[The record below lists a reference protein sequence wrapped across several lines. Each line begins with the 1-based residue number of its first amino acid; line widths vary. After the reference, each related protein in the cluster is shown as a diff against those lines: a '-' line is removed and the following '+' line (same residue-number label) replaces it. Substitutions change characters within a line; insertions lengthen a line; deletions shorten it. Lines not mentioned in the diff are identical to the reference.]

1 MKTLGKYINDQYVEL
16 DLTDEYYEYIE
27 NMAIENL
34 GIKKEDKED
43 YELEIKY
50 EMEELLAEE
59 FQEEYENLCQEAED
73 FYDELTHWYNNQT
86 GV

>member
-16 DLTDEYYEYIE
+16 DLTDDYYEYIE

-34 GIKKEDKED
+34 GIKKEEKDD
-43 YELEIKY
+43 YELEIKD
-50 EMEELLAEE
+50 EMKELLADE
-59 FQEEYENLCQEAED
+59 FYEEYENLCEEATD
-73 FYDELTHWYNNQT
+73 FYDELSHWFNSQT